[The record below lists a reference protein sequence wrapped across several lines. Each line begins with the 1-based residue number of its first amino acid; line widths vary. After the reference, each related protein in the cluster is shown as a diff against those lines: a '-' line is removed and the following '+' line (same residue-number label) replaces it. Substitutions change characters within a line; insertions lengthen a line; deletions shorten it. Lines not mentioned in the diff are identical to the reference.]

1 MHEGRSAH
9 RSGIIK
15 PGDVLAE
22 IDGVALAGGTV
33 AKLTQLM
40 LGPPGSFVQLT
51 LHRGAQT
58 VLVWLIRSP
67 SKLTPLQV
75 NQQRE
80 RQVQATAKT
89 RGAAKGSLARER
101 SAVSRLTEASYL
113 VSQSSFASIDD
124 DQPRELGGEQSWDPD
139 TMATQVSMVMSEASF
154 DPERLVMDELR
165 VEQSF
170 DPERAMHDGPDLTS
184 ERSFDPEMLVQ
195 MSEKSFDPE
204 RMSMISEK
212 SFDPDRMGFM
222 SEQSMS
228 HMSQKSFDP
237 EAMRSQHL
245 SEPSFDPEFL
255 HFEESR
261 LSVTSGRSFDADHL
275 HSEPSRLSLSRVLA
289 TLPEASSTQDKD
301 CGQSSQTSDDSF
313 DPESAAHGSQS
324 GLPEQSFDAEADGNR
339 PSSASSER
347 SFDPE
352 ARAAGTTTSV
362 NSHDSFGAHVHGT
375 KPPLTC
381 SPHRMDPDDSAS
393 FRGEAE
399 RSAGGGGSR
408 MCAEVSTARSSD
420 IGNRRDSR
428 SSVGSAVSYDPQ
440 MSLAN
445 SLAFSE
451 PLESSDDDLEEKTD
465 PAETDYEED
474 AEGIRHEMSR
484 LVIHGGLASELSRAI
499 HATGGTSE
507 KACPPAHM
515 PVKLSGG
522 EGGEDKDHLASWR
535 CLLAGVDLAAALD
548 SGDANASA
556 DAVAQGLSDKE
567 LRQALL
573 QTLDAARAAL
583 VSTRS
588 SMAAPG
594 VASSDAEAP
603 GVLKALT
610 SLEALRQLLSK
621 SMHLNAPVTRPDDR
635 KSRQGG
641 LGFKYRRLRTGF
653 FQITELKPGGAAMLS
668 GQVRSGDTLTGV
680 DGVSTQ
686 GLTSSHLGD
695 ILIGPRGSVCT
706 LEIQRAPSHSLSVAL
721 TRKGK
726 SSRPQAAAERCP
738 RSRHPGTTS
747 SSTASRQPSAIVVH
761 AGFGFTF
768 KKSSRG
774 EWRVSRLKPHGFA
787 LTSGLIK
794 EADVLVSIDG
804 KPCKDM
810 SADDMTSLIRGPVD
824 SKAKIQVRRTA
835 EGPICSLEATR
846 WLDS

>member
-1 MHEGRSAH
+1 
-9 RSGIIK
+9 
-15 PGDVLAE
+15 
-22 IDGVALAGGTV
+22 
-33 AKLTQLM
+33 
-40 LGPPGSFVQLT
+40 
-51 LHRGAQT
+51 
-58 VLVWLIRSP
+58 
-67 SKLTPLQV
+67 
-75 NQQRE
+75 
-80 RQVQATAKT
+80 
-89 RGAAKGSLARER
+89 
-101 SAVSRLTEASYL
+101 
-113 VSQSSFASIDD
+113 
-124 DQPRELGGEQSWDPD
+124 
-139 TMATQVSMVMSEASF
+139 
-154 DPERLVMDELR
+154 
-165 VEQSF
+165 
-170 DPERAMHDGPDLTS
+170 
-184 ERSFDPEMLVQ
+184 
-195 MSEKSFDPE
+195 
-204 RMSMISEK
+204 
-212 SFDPDRMGFM
+212 
-222 SEQSMS
+222 
-228 HMSQKSFDP
+228 
-237 EAMRSQHL
+237 
-245 SEPSFDPEFL
+245 
-255 HFEESR
+255 
-261 LSVTSGRSFDADHL
+261 
-275 HSEPSRLSLSRVLA
+275 
-289 TLPEASSTQDKD
+289 
-301 CGQSSQTSDDSF
+301 
-313 DPESAAHGSQS
+313 
-324 GLPEQSFDAEADGNR
+324 
-339 PSSASSER
+339 
-347 SFDPE
+347 
-352 ARAAGTTTSV
+352 
-362 NSHDSFGAHVHGT
+362 
-375 KPPLTC
+375 
-381 SPHRMDPDDSAS
+381 
-393 FRGEAE
+393 
-399 RSAGGGGSR
+399 
-408 MCAEVSTARSSD
+408 
-420 IGNRRDSR
+420 
-428 SSVGSAVSYDPQ
+428 

-451 PLESSDDDLEEKTD
+451 PLESSDDDLEEKTY
-465 PAETDYEED
+465 PAETGEED

-507 KACPPAHM
+507 NACSPAHM

-522 EGGEDKDHLASWR
+522 EVGEDQDHLASWR

-641 LGFKYRRLRTGF
+641 LGFKYRRLRSGF
-653 FQITELKPGGAAMLS
+653 FQITELKPGGAALLS

-706 LEIQRAPSHSLSVAL
+706 LEIQRAPSHSLSVEL

-726 SSRPQAAAERCP
+726 SSRPQAAAERCL

-794 EADVLVSIDG
+794 EGDVLVSIDG

>member
-170 DPERAMHDGPDLTS
+170 DPERAMHDGSDLTS

-228 HMSQKSFDP
+228 HISQKSFDP

-275 HSEPSRLSLSRVLA
+275 HFEPSRLSLSRVLA
-289 TLPEASSTQDKD
+289 TLPEASSTQHKD

-313 DPESAAHGSQS
+313 DPESAAHGSRS

-393 FRGEAE
+393 FRGEAV

-408 MCAEVSTARSSD
+408 ECAEVSTARSSD
-420 IGNRRDSR
+420 IGSRRDSR

-451 PLESSDDDLEEKTD
+451 PLESSDDDLEEKTC
-465 PAETDYEED
+465 PAETGEED
-474 AEGIRHEMSR
+474 AEGIRNEMSR

-499 HATGGTSE
+499 HATEGMSE
-507 KACPPAHM
+507 NACPSAHM
-515 PVKLSGG
+515 PVKLSVG
-522 EGGEDKDHLASWR
+522 EDGEDKDHLASWR

-594 VASSDAEAP
+594 VASSNAETP

-621 SMHLNAPVTRPDDR
+621 SMHLNGPVPRPDDR

-653 FQITELKPGGAAMLS
+653 FQITELKPGGAALLS
-668 GQVRSGDTLTGV
+668 GQVQSGDTLTGV

-686 GLTSSHLGD
+686 GFTSSHLGD

-706 LEIQRAPSHSLSVAL
+706 LQIQRAPSHSLSVEL

-726 SSRPQAAAERCP
+726 TSRPQAAAERCLT
-738 RSRHPGTTS
+738 SRHPGTTS
-747 SSTASRQPSAIVVH
+747 SSTALRQPSAIVVH

-787 LTSGLIK
+787 LTSGLIR
-794 EADVLVSIDG
+794 EGDVLVSIDG
-804 KPCKDM
+804 KRCKDM

-824 SKAKIQVRRTA
+824 SKAKMQVRRTPD
-835 EGPICSLEATR
+835 GPICSLEATR